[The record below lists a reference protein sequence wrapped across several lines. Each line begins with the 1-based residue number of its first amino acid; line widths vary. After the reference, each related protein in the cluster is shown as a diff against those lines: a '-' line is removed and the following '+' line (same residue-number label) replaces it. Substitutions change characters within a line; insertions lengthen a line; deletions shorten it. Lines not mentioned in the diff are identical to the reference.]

1 MAGVNDYYT
10 DAQEVR
16 LTTARAELQ
25 NTERAAVEAAF
36 DKLPTA
42 AAFKTRNIYYAIA
55 GALEDATYTVTLSTP
70 TPTAYDKGFRI
81 DLEVQVANTGAST
94 INANGLGA
102 KQIQNPDGTALAAN
116 TLLTGVI
123 YPLIYNGTVFKI
135 TFEAADTIPADESVT
150 VAKLAASI
158 YADQSEA
165 EAGTENTKLMTALR
179 TKQGFTS
186 YGMLKATYDAAAIAE
201 QLVGLSATQTLTN
214 KTLTTPTLTLKQGAA
229 PTPTAEGDIQWDT
242 DDDKIVIG
250 DGAGQKVFVPTA
262 AVSGDVTMDTAG
274 AVAIAAGV
282 IVNADVNA
290 SAAIALSK
298 LAALTA
304 SRLAVTDG
312 SGFLAVSSVT
322 ATEAGYL
329 SGVTSAIQTQLDAK
343 QASDAELTAIAGLT
357 SAADKVPYFT
367 GSGAAA
373 VADFTSVARTLVA
386 QATQALMLTTG
397 LGLSANGASLVAA
410 ANYAAMRALLDLE
423 AGTDFNAYDATL
435 ASLAALGTAA
445 DKIAY
450 TTGVDTW
457 AEAALTAAARSILD
471 DTTVGAIATTLGL
484 GTGDSPQLAA
494 VNIGHASDTT
504 VDRAAAGFIQVEGKR
519 VPSPASQA
527 QGDVLYRGAT
537 EWERLAAG
545 TSGFFLMT
553 NGAAANPAYA
563 YGLLGAGAVHYVA
576 GNYYWFGSIGSN
588 TFAVTAD
595 TIYASPANIT
605 RTATF
610 DRIVLEVTTGVVGNV
625 RLGIYDH
632 DYATGLPGTLVL
644 DAGTATTDAAAV
656 KEVTISQ
663 QLTPGRYWLVAVFD
677 AAPTCRRYNTT
688 SNNALWF
695 GFGTTDNNPTGSTG
709 MQNCVSAAFTYA
721 ALAASFPGSPSRI
734 SDQDSIRLG
743 LRAA

>member
-1 MAGVNDYYT
+1 MSNDFYT

-423 AGTDFNAYDATL
+423 AGTDFY
-435 ASLAALGTAA
+435 SITAA
-445 DKIAY
+445 DAAFQPLDTDLTAIAGLTSAADKMPY
-450 TTGVDTW
+450 STGAGTW
-457 AEAALTAAARSILD
+457 ALTDLTAAGRALLD
-471 DTTVGAIATTLGL
+471 DAAATNQLTTLGL
-484 GTGDSPQLAA
+484 SANGKSLVTAADYAAMRVLLDLETMAEFDAALSDGNFVYEADLITCAA
-494 VNIGHASDTT
+494 VGLIEIPADQDYRLVVNIPFAGTITSVTT
-504 VDRAAAGFIQVEGKR
+504 R
-519 VPSPASQA
+519 S
-527 QGDVLYRGAT
+527 
-537 EWERLAAG
+537 AAG
-545 TSGFFLMT
+545 TC
-553 NGAAANPAYA
+553 
-563 YGLLGAGAVHYVA
+563 
-576 GNYYWFGSIGSN
+576 
-588 TFAVTAD
+588 
-595 TIYASPANIT
+595 
-605 RTATF
+605 TATF
-610 DRIVLEVTTGVVGNV
+610 KINTTA
-625 RLGIYDH
+625 LG
-632 DYATGLPGTLVL
+632 
-644 DAGTATTDAAAV
+644 GTANSVSTTEDEQAHASANAFV
-656 KEVTISQ
+656 AGDDIVVTIS
-663 QLTPGRYWLVAVFD
+663 
-677 AAPTCRRYNTT
+677 
-688 SNNALWF
+688 SN
-695 GFGTTDNNPTGSTG
+695 
-709 MQNCVSAAFTYA
+709 SACDR
-721 ALAASFPGSPSRI
+721 ASFTIKYTRTV
-734 SDQDSIRLG
+734 Q
-743 LRAA
+743 